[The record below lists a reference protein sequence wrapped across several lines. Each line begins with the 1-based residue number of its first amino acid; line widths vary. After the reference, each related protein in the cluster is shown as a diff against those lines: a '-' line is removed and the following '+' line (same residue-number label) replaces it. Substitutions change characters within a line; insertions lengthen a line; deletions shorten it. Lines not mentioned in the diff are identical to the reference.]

1 MSHHEAPTDLEKQL
15 LLEKQKQYLEGADKQ
30 SFTLIAASAFVEGM
44 RDSGYKSTATA
55 IDEFIDNSLQ
65 AGATRVDVITTR
77 SGRSTDIAVVDN
89 GHGMLPD
96 MMRAAVV
103 WGGTHRH
110 NNRDGL
116 GRYGFGLPS
125 AAVSM
130 TRHYDVYSR
139 VASGKWH
146 KISVKLDDIV
156 SGKLTDEHGTVRAP
170 QTVKANLPSFV
181 EDTFSAEEL
190 ENGTAIILNAVDRL
204 TPGYVRLKTFNS
216 NLIEH
221 LGLVYRGFLTDRQIF
236 VNGKKVKVIDPLFL
250 NPDGLFHE
258 VQVNDLKAQE
268 QDPLEVPFKAT
279 DGKKQGT
286 IRLRFSYLPYRFQG
300 SEKDRKENQ
309 ELSGRFKIMRDNN
322 AFFVVTRARRQIDL
336 VSKTPFSKATAIV
349 NNDRHWAIELDF
361 DPELDEEFGITVNK
375 QQVTLSDQVWDVL
388 KEAGVPGM
396 ISSLRGRFN
405 TDRTTEDA
413 RIPEDAATK
422 PSVEAMSESAKYENE
437 DSRPSDSALLAAADR
452 KVRQDAE
459 NLAKQEEKD
468 PDEVYEELITQ
479 TKSEPYKVLYESLP
493 GAPFYRAQYYGG
505 QLQLLINTEHRF
517 YSDLYNAPDV
527 SDRTRGALDLLLF
540 AIGYSENQA
549 AGDLGEFYKRER
561 QEWSKRLET
570 YLIEL
575 DRIDSIE
582 TDSDD

>member
-1 MSHHEAPTDLEKQL
+1 MSHREAPINLEKQL
-15 LLEKQKQYLEGADKQ
+15 LLEKQKQYLEGADQQ

-65 AGATRVDVITTR
+65 AGATRVDVITTKN
-77 SGRSTDIAVVDN
+77 SGSTDIAVVDN
-89 GHGMLPD
+89 GHGMLPP

-103 WGGTHRH
+103 WGGTHRYD
-110 NNRDGL
+110 NRQGL

-139 VASGKWH
+139 VAGGEWH

-156 SGKLTDEHGTVRAP
+156 SGKLTDEHGTVRPP
-170 QTVKANLPSFV
+170 QTGKADLPSFI
-181 EDTFSAEEL
+181 EDAL
-190 ENGTAIILNAVDRL
+190 ADRMQENGTVIVLNAVDRL
-204 TPGYVRLKTFNS
+204 TPGYVRPKTFNS
-216 NLIEH
+216 NLKEH

-236 VNGKKVKVIDPLFL
+236 VNGEKVKVIDPLFL
-250 NPDGLFHE
+250 NPDGLFYQ

-268 QDPLEVPFKAT
+268 QDPLEVQFRAT
-279 DGKKQGT
+279 DDKKQGK

-300 SEKDRKENQ
+300 TEKERKGDQ

-322 AFFVVTRARRQIDL
+322 AFFVVTRAGRQIDL
-336 VSKTPFSKATAIV
+336 VSKTPFSGATAIV

-361 DPELDEEFGITVNK
+361 EPELDEEFGITVNK
-375 QQVTLSDQVWDVL
+375 QQVTLSAQVWDTL
-388 KEAGVPGM
+388 KEVGVPGM
-396 ISSLRGRFN
+396 ISSLRSRFN
-405 TDRTTEDA
+405 TDRTTAETKSSD
-413 RIPEDAATK
+413 ESATK
-422 PSVEAMSESAKYENE
+422 PSVEAISEAAKYEKV
-437 DSRPSDSALLAAADR
+437 DSRPSDSALLAADR

-459 NLAKQEEKD
+459 NLAKQGEKD

-479 TKSEPYKVLYESLP
+479 TKSEPYVVLYESLP

-505 QLQLLINTEHRF
+505 QLQLFINTEHRF
-517 YSDLYNAPDV
+517 YSDLYSAPDV

-540 AIGYSENQA
+540 ALGYSENQA
-549 AGDLGEFYKRER
+549 AEELVEFYKRER
-561 QEWSKRLET
+561 QEWSKRLDT

-575 DRIDSIE
+575 SRIDPIE